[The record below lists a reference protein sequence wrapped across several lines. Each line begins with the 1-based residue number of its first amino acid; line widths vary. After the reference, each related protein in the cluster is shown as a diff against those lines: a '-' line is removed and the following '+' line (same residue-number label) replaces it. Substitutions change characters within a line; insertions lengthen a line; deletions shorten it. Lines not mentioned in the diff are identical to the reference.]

1 MSESASRAPGFLGT
15 EPPEEST
22 VATATRLPLASWA
35 VVQSNTVCVTKLAK
49 VPLPF
54 DFGSVKILRILFNQC
69 HIGEIVSMA
78 TVGDILEIVVTSM
91 RDAFLAVTVFVAAM
105 VLLFSWLQY
114 ATSGRFVE
122 YIRERKKLQP
132 VIGALMGLTP
142 GCGGAIVMMPMYAR
156 GYVTYG
162 TVVATLIATLGDS
175 AFVLIGAAVIDSRF
189 IAPML
194 AVHALSFCVGVSW
207 GYLVDVTGTTPR
219 NPIGRYGPTFGDEET
234 HPTEDVVSPLDEL
247 PREVPEGLGYKIL
260 HQGYVLWWAVT
271 ALGLIFAILLLVWTG
286 QDAEFSL
293 ELAYNPLTLNG
304 FITWIGLLGTTLSII
319 LYISQKNWFADDTE
333 ATIGDKL
340 HSMRE
345 TMVHAASETAFVT
358 FWVMIAYL
366 AFEFMMLFSGLAE
379 DDLAQYGDGFVV
391 VIVAATIGLI
401 PGCGPQII
409 AITAYTKDVI
419 SFPALAANAISQDG
433 DALFPLL
440 VRHKAASLW
449 ATVHTTIP
457 AIIVGIVLMMA
468 GINF

>member
-1 MSESASRAPGFLGT
+1 M
-15 EPPEEST
+15 
-22 VATATRLPLASWA
+22 
-35 VVQSNTVCVTKLAK
+35 AK
-49 VPLPF
+49 AQDVF
-54 DFGSVKILRILFNQC
+54 EILI
-69 HIGEIVSMA
+69 
-78 TVGDILEIVVTSM
+78 TSI

-122 YIRERKKLQP
+122 LIQKNKKIQP
-132 VIGALMGLTP
+132 IIGALMGLTP

-162 TVVATLIATLGDS
+162 TVIATLIATLGDS
-175 AFVLIGAAVIDSRF
+175 AFVLIGAAITDSSF
-189 IAPML
+189 IAPMI
-194 AVHALSFCVGVSW
+194 AVHVISLFVGITW
-207 GYLVDVTGTTPR
+207 GYLVDLTGTTPR
-219 NPIGRYGPTFGDEET
+219 KPLGSLGPTIGQEEKII
-234 HPTEDVVSPLDEL
+234 EQEGGSPLEDL
-247 PREVPEGLGYKIL
+247 PREIPEGIGYKIL
-260 HQGYVLWWAVT
+260 HQGYLLWWAVT
-271 ALGLIFAILLLVWTG
+271 TIGLIFAILLLVWSG
-286 QDAEFSL
+286 QDADYNL
-293 ELAYNPLTLNG
+293 ELSYNIFTLNG
-304 FITWIGLLGTTLSII
+304 FITWIGLLGTTLSVI
-319 LYISQKNWFADDTE
+319 LYIAQKNWFADDTE

-366 AFEFMMLFSGLAE
+366 VFEFTMLFAGIVEQDLQKYGSGL
-379 DDLAQYGDGFVV
+379 
-391 VIVAATIGLI
+391 VAVLIAAIIGLI

-409 AITAYTKDVI
+409 AITAYTKDII

-457 AIIVGIVLMMA
+457 AIITGVVLLIA
-468 GINF
+468 GVNF

>member
-1 MSESASRAPGFLGT
+1 
-15 EPPEEST
+15 
-22 VATATRLPLASWA
+22 
-35 VVQSNTVCVTKLAK
+35 
-49 VPLPF
+49 
-54 DFGSVKILRILFNQC
+54 
-69 HIGEIVSMA
+69 MA
-78 TVGDILEIVVTSM
+78 TVHDVVEIVVTSM

-122 YIRERKKLQP
+122 FIQERKKLQP
-132 VIGALMGLTP
+132 IIGALMGLTP

-175 AFVLIGAAVIDSRF
+175 AFVLIGAAVTDSSF
-189 IAPML
+189 IAPLL
-194 AVHALSFCVGVSW
+194 AVHAISFVTGVTW
-207 GYLVDVTGTTPR
+207 GYFVDMTGTTPR
-219 NPIGRYGPTFGDEET
+219 KPLGRFGPTFGQDETQIE
-234 HPTEDVVSPLDEL
+234 PEGASPLDDL
-247 PREVPEGLGYKIL
+247 SREVPEGLGYKIL
-260 HQGYVLWWAVT
+260 HQGYVLWWVVT
-271 ALGLIFAILLLVWTG
+271 LLGLIFAVLLLIWSG
-286 QDAEFSL
+286 QDAEFNL
-293 ELAYNPLTLNG
+293 DLAYNPLTLNG
-304 FITWIGLLGTTLSII
+304 FITWIGLLGTTLSIV
-319 LYISQKNWFADDTE
+319 LYIAQKNWFADDTE

-366 AFEFMMLFSGLAE
+366 VFEFLLLFSGLSEQDMAN
-379 DDLAQYGDGFVV
+379 YGDG
-391 VIVAATIGLI
+391 IVAVTIAAIIGLI

-409 AITAYTKDVI
+409 AITAYTKEII

-457 AIIVGIVLMMA
+457 AIIVGIILLMA
-468 GINF
+468 DVNF

>member
-1 MSESASRAPGFLGT
+1 
-15 EPPEEST
+15 
-22 VATATRLPLASWA
+22 
-35 VVQSNTVCVTKLAK
+35 
-49 VPLPF
+49 
-54 DFGSVKILRILFNQC
+54 
-69 HIGEIVSMA
+69 MA
-78 TVGDILEIVVTSM
+78 TVNDVVEIVVTSM

-114 ATSGRFVE
+114 VTSGRFVE
-122 YIRERKKLQP
+122 YIQEHKKLQP
-132 VIGALMGLTP
+132 IIGALMGLTP

-175 AFVLIGAAVIDSRF
+175 AFVLIGAAVADSRF
-189 IAPML
+189 IAPMI
-194 AVHALSFCVGVSW
+194 AVHVISFCVGVTW
-207 GYLVDVTGTTPR
+207 GYFVDITGTTPR
-219 NPIGRYGPTFGDEET
+219 NPLGKFGPTIGEEDT
-234 HPTEDVVSPLDEL
+234 QTPSDDSTSPLEDL
-247 PREVPEGLGYKIL
+247 SREVPEGLGYRIL

-271 ALGLIFAILLLVWTG
+271 ALGLIFAILLLVWAG
-286 QDAEFSL
+286 QDSDFSL

-319 LYISQKNWFADDTE
+319 LYIAQKNWFADDTE

-366 AFEFMMLFSGLAE
+366 AFEFMMLFGGLAD
-379 DDLAQYGDGFVV
+379 DDLARHGDGLVA
-391 VIVAATIGLI
+391 VIIAATIGLI

-409 AITAYTKDVI
+409 AITAYTKDII

-457 AIIVGIVLMMA
+457 AIIVGVVLMMV
-468 GINF
+468 GVNF